1 MRRAVAVGVIGVIV
15 VVIVAT
21 AVFPL
26 QPVAL
31 GGAHGRQVVRVRH
44 ALDPVLLLLLLL
56 LLVEVPA
63 AVVDRQLHVVENTPP
78 VATQG

>member
-1 MRRAVAVGVIGVIV
+1 VAVGVIGVIV

-56 LLVEVPA
+56 LLLLVEVPA
-63 AVVDRQLHVVENTPP
+63 AVVDGQLHVVENTPP